1 MGTRHCG
8 RRRAEHTPVVKTTAT
23 TVYTGT
29 VRGTEVH
36 IAMYNFSDKVVAAPR
51 MPGNV
56 ALGAIAAA
64 LLIVAGVACA
74 VLGVRQRERRRRDA
88 EWLLKRTL
96 QSSAAVQAATAAGF
110 SIEIVLSVL
119 AAYFGAQPR
128 ASTVDEASLLAMLR
142 ASQRRQH
149 LDDDPRRRSVPAAV
163 MRLLARSRGDARGE
177 VPTAAVRLEL
187 ARRQR
192 IVAAEAHIAPL
203 RARLSEALGDEAAAE
218 VAGLVA
224 IGVAL
229 REEAMSAPLL
239 PPPPRQLWWASS
251 TRKMNGGRGSTGS
264 ARRARNRGRHRTR
277 RIRHHRLHRRRRDIE
292 L

>member
-1 MGTRHCG
+1 
-8 RRRAEHTPVVKTTAT
+8 
-23 TVYTGT
+23 
-29 VRGTEVH
+29 
-36 IAMYNFSDKVVAAPR
+36 MYNFSDKVVAAPR

-163 MRLLARSRGDARGE
+163 MRL
-177 VPTAAVRLEL
+177 
-187 ARRQR
+187 
-192 IVAAEAHIAPL
+192 
-203 RARLSEALGDEAAAE
+203 
-218 VAGLVA
+218 VA

-251 TRKMNGGRGSTGS
+251 TRKMNGGRARLADVPDPPGALGIAAVTELDEYGTTDSTD
-264 ARRARNRGRHRTR
+264 ADE
-277 RIRHHRLHRRRRDIE
+277 I
-292 L
+292 

>member
-1 MGTRHCG
+1 MA
-8 RRRAEHTPVVKTTAT
+8 AEAN
-23 TVYTGT
+23 
-29 VRGTEVH
+29 
-36 IAMYNFSDKVVAAPR
+36 A
-51 MPGNV
+51 
-56 ALGAIAAA
+56 
-64 LLIVAGVACA
+64 A
-74 VLGVRQRERRRRDA
+74 VLRRCAGSERLR
-88 EWLLKRTL
+88 
-96 QSSAAVQAATAAGF
+96 GF

-149 LDDDPRRRSVPAAV
+149 LDDDPRRRSVP
-163 MRLLARSRGDARGE
+163 RRSCELLARSRGDARGE

-251 TRKMNGGRGSTGS
+251 TRKMNGGRRLADVPDPPGALGIAAVTELDEYGTTDSTD
-264 ARRARNRGRHRTR
+264 ADEIRALEFTTYVHVLRFYLPATR
-277 RIRHHRLHRRRRDIE
+277 ISG
-292 L
+292 

>member
-1 MGTRHCG
+1 M
-8 RRRAEHTPVVKTTAT
+8 VKTTAT

-36 IAMYNFSDKVVAAPR
+36 IPMYNFSDKVVAAPR

-251 TRKMNGGRGSTGS
+251 TRKMNGGRARLADVPDPPGALGIAAVTELDEYGTTDSTD
-264 ARRARNRGRHRTR
+264 ADE
-277 RIRHHRLHRRRRDIE
+277 I
-292 L
+292 

>member
-1 MGTRHCG
+1 
-8 RRRAEHTPVVKTTAT
+8 
-23 TVYTGT
+23 
-29 VRGTEVH
+29 
-36 IAMYNFSDKVVAAPR
+36 MYNFSDKVVAAPR

-177 VPTAAVRLEL
+177 VPTAAVRHE
-187 ARRQR
+187 R
-192 IVAAEAHIAPL
+192 
-203 RARLSEALGDEAAAE
+203 
-218 VAGLVA
+218 
-224 IGVAL
+224 
-229 REEAMSAPLL
+229 
-239 PPPPRQLWWASS
+239 
-251 TRKMNGGRGSTGS
+251 
-264 ARRARNRGRHRTR
+264 
-277 RIRHHRLHRRRRDIE
+277 
-292 L
+292 